1 MRKLIAHCTI
11 VMCVLLQPF
20 VSVAQTDSVVE
31 RSVEAVNVEAQK
43 FQRSAMPV
51 QTFTAI
57 DIQQQSVQNV
67 ADIMRQFKGTNV
79 KDYGGVGGLKTVSVR
94 SMGAAHTAVNY
105 DGVFLSDCQAGPI
118 DVGRFNID
126 NIETITLA
134 VGQTDELLQ
143 PARAFASAAVLSIN
157 SRKNDFI
164 DNKLK
169 IDAVQKV
176 GSFAYTDTKIS
187 LAKKL
192 TTKNIVSVCTDFMR
206 ADGQY
211 KFSIPNGKHTIRGYR
226 RNSDINSAYAEL
238 NINTRD
244 SNRFE
249 NQIKAYGFYS
259 ERGLPGVVIFYN
271 SAANERLW
279 DKNFFVQDDG
289 KWRLSNNA
297 TIRFQAKYNYSWNRY
312 EDVNVMYANGK
323 RTDLNT
329 QHEGYFSLS
338 GLYNFQILSVALSGD
353 MAYNTL
359 KSNMMNNPQPC
370 RMTLI
375 SALNV
380 RVAVPHFSAI
390 GTLVATHIT
399 EKVDF
404 GSHPEDIKRISPAF
418 NIKWYNNYL
427 TLRAMAKETFRVPTF
442 NELYYTTLG
451 TTGLKPEKAHELNI
465 GGSFCTETFG
475 LSVDAFANK
484 IENKIVAIPTMYV
497 WKMSNYGE
505 VEILGA
511 DISIDKD
518 FEIADFQLK
527 TKANYSYQ
535 RAIDVTDKKSKLY
548 KSQIPYTPLHSGNF
562 SAMLLYN
569 KTSLS
574 INAFFSGKRYFLEYN
589 IKDNEIKP
597 YLELSATISQSF
609 QVKNCKIDAKFSCLN
624 ITNKQY
630 CVIQYYPMPGRH
642 FQLQANLTL

>member
-1 MRKLIAHCTI
+1 
-11 VMCVLLQPF
+11 MCVLLQPF

-51 QTFTAI
+51 QAFTAI

-67 ADIMRQFKGTNV
+67 ADIVRQFKGTNV

-157 SRKNDFI
+157 SRKNNFI

-176 GSFAYTDTKIS
+176 GSFGYTDTKIS

-226 RNSDINSAYAEL
+226 CNSDINSAYAEL

-370 RMTLI
+370 RMTL
-375 SALNV
+375 
-380 RVAVPHFSAI
+380 
-390 GTLVATHIT
+390 
-399 EKVDF
+399 K
-404 GSHPEDIKRISPAF
+404 
-418 NIKWYNNYL
+418 L
-427 TLRAMAKETFRVPTF
+427 TLART
-442 NELYYTTLG
+442 
-451 TTGLKPEKAHELNI
+451 
-465 GGSFCTETFG
+465 
-475 LSVDAFANK
+475 
-484 IENKIVAIPTMYV
+484 
-497 WKMSNYGE
+497 
-505 VEILGA
+505 
-511 DISIDKD
+511 
-518 FEIADFQLK
+518 LK
-527 TKANYSYQ
+527 TLN
-535 RAIDVTDKKSKLY
+535 
-548 KSQIPYTPLHSGNF
+548 
-562 SAMLLYN
+562 
-569 KTSLS
+569 
-574 INAFFSGKRYFLEYN
+574 EYR
-589 IKDNEIKP
+589 
-597 YLELSATISQSF
+597 Q
-609 QVKNCKIDAKFSCLN
+609 
-624 ITNKQY
+624 
-630 CVIQYYPMPGRH
+630 H
-642 FQLQANLTL
+642 LT